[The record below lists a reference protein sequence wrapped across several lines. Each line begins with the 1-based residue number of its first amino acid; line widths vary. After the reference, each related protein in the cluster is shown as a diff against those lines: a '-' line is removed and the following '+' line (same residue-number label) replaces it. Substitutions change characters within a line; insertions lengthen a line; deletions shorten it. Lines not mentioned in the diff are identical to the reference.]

1 MNHPST
7 AVMSATA
14 PVPEATV
21 VHGLPKVDP
30 QVDNL
35 VTLFGLYN
43 VMY

>member
-21 VHGLPKVDP
+21 VHELPKVDP
-30 QVDNL
+30 QVDNSRSWFVHVL
-35 VTLFGLYN
+35 RLY
-43 VMY
+43 